1 MTYDADN
8 RLKTVDGN
16 NVVMDD
22 DGNLNSGPL
31 TNDTFAT
38 YVYDARNR
46 LINAGSVTNVYDSSG
61 NRIALN
67 YGTNRTLFVVNPNAA
82 LPEVLM
88 RIKNGVTNYY
98 IYEMPWTALPNHRD
112 GNRNQHADLPLRL
125 SRQHDCTVGGQQSG
139 DRPDQNTRH
148 YGLDDVILP
157 SRYEIDINHFWFQWP
172 IWRDVRPKRS
182 DVPLANA
189 RCTIIIRFCAG
200 LSPADPSGFN
210 GGLNWYAYANGNPV
224 GFVDPVWAGGS

>member
-1 MTYDADN
+1 MAWEFAAPQPHATMVPTRTDADFYDADN

-46 LINAGSVTNVYDSSG
+46 LINAGGVTNVYDSSG

-88 RIKNGVTNYY
+88 RIKNGVTQYLLHLR
-98 IYEMPWTALPNHRD
+98 PRTALPNHRD

-139 DRPDQNTRH
+139 DRPDRIRGIRT
-148 YGLDDVILP
+148 DDVS
-157 SRYEIDINHFWFQWP
+157 SRYE
-172 IWRDVRPKRS
+172 
-182 DVPLANA
+182 
-189 RCTIIIRFCAG
+189 
-200 LSPADPSGFN
+200 
-210 GGLNWYAYANGNPV
+210 
-224 GFVDPVWAGGS
+224 